1 MTYPCLVL
9 DHDDTVVNST
19 ATVHYPC
26 FAEYTAKF
34 FPKAKRYTLEE
45 YVLKNFDPGVY
56 DFFHGEVGMT
66 EEDMKH
72 EQAYWHEYVQH
83 HVPQV
88 YDGMRDI
95 LWDYVHAGGTICVV
109 SHSLSPN
116 ILRDYRENK
125 LPEPKLVYG
134 WEVPKDRRKPQPHA
148 LYDIME
154 KLGFTAEQML
164 VLDDLKPGYD
174 MAKAANVR
182 FAAAGWSNDIP
193 EIAVVD
199 PDMMSSMPKGLTA
212 ATGMD
217 ALTHAIEGY
226 ITKGHCT
233 ISDMFH
239 LEAIKLISENLRGAV
254 QNTPEGREG
263 MALGQYIAG
272 MGFSNVGLGIVHSMA
287 HGLSALYDTPHGV
300 ACAIILP
307 TGLEYNKTVA
317 GERYRAVGKA
327 MGVTGIDE
335 MNDVEAADATIAAV
349 KKLSADVGIPADL
362 KGILKEED
370 VQFLAESAFA
380 DACCPGNPRDTSVEE
395 IKELYRSLM

>member
-154 KLGFTAEQML
+154 KLVFTAEQML

-193 EIAVVD
+193 EI
-199 PDMMSSMPKGLTA
+199 
-212 ATGMD
+212 
-217 ALTHAIEGY
+217 
-226 ITKGHCT
+226 
-233 ISDMFH
+233 
-239 LEAIKLISENLRGAV
+239 EAFMR
-254 QNTPEGREG
+254 QNCD
-263 MALGQYIAG
+263 
-272 MGFSNVGLGIVHSMA
+272 
-287 HGLSALYDTPHGV
+287 LYF
-300 ACAIILP
+300 
-307 TGLEYNKTVA
+307 KTVEA
-317 GERYRAVGKA
+317 FGDYLLHGK
-327 MGVTGIDE
+327 
-335 MNDVEAADATIAAV
+335 EA
-349 KKLSADVGIPADL
+349 
-362 KGILKEED
+362 
-370 VQFLAESAFA
+370 
-380 DACCPGNPRDTSVEE
+380 
-395 IKELYRSLM
+395 

>member
-1 MTYPCLVL
+1 
-9 DHDDTVVNST
+9 
-19 ATVHYPC
+19 
-26 FAEYTAKF
+26 
-34 FPKAKRYTLEE
+34 
-45 YVLKNFDPGVY
+45 
-56 DFFHGEVGMT
+56 MT
-66 EEDMKH
+66 EDDMKH

-193 EIAVVD
+193 EI
-199 PDMMSSMPKGLTA
+199 
-212 ATGMD
+212 
-217 ALTHAIEGY
+217 
-226 ITKGHCT
+226 
-233 ISDMFH
+233 
-239 LEAIKLISENLRGAV
+239 EAFMR
-254 QNTPEGREG
+254 QNCD
-263 MALGQYIAG
+263 
-272 MGFSNVGLGIVHSMA
+272 
-287 HGLSALYDTPHGV
+287 LYF
-300 ACAIILP
+300 
-307 TGLEYNKTVA
+307 KTVEA
-317 GERYRAVGKA
+317 FGDYLLHGK
-327 MGVTGIDE
+327 
-335 MNDVEAADATIAAV
+335 EA
-349 KKLSADVGIPADL
+349 
-362 KGILKEED
+362 
-370 VQFLAESAFA
+370 
-380 DACCPGNPRDTSVEE
+380 
-395 IKELYRSLM
+395 

>member
-134 WEVPKDRRKPQPHA
+134 C
-148 LYDIME
+148 
-154 KLGFTAEQML
+154 
-164 VLDDLKPGYD
+164 D

-193 EIAVVD
+193 EI
-199 PDMMSSMPKGLTA
+199 
-212 ATGMD
+212 
-217 ALTHAIEGY
+217 
-226 ITKGHCT
+226 
-233 ISDMFH
+233 
-239 LEAIKLISENLRGAV
+239 EAFMR
-254 QNTPEGREG
+254 QNCD
-263 MALGQYIAG
+263 
-272 MGFSNVGLGIVHSMA
+272 
-287 HGLSALYDTPHGV
+287 LYF
-300 ACAIILP
+300 
-307 TGLEYNKTVA
+307 KTVEA
-317 GERYRAVGKA
+317 FGDYLLHGK
-327 MGVTGIDE
+327 
-335 MNDVEAADATIAAV
+335 EA
-349 KKLSADVGIPADL
+349 
-362 KGILKEED
+362 
-370 VQFLAESAFA
+370 
-380 DACCPGNPRDTSVEE
+380 
-395 IKELYRSLM
+395 